1 MNYVINEDTE
11 KAKELFHQIVVET
24 SRNIYESIMEEDE
37 DMGGQVGDLLDEI
50 NAEESGM
57 MEDEDEFDMEIDDGM
72 GDDDV
77 DLEFGG
83 MEDDDLGSIEDSDDH
98 EETLIRIEDK
108 LDQLMAEF
116 DEIMAGENAGDED
129 LDSDFGDEDMDMD
142 DDFGDEDEDMDMDM
156 DDDFGDEESDE
167 VMEAIQLQKVS
178 VSHGDNG
185 VNKRSPLPAN
195 SGKKGMDADV
205 VKFSGQHETV
215 PTSPKAPSNAYTKG
229 QKDLPGAGQF
239 KNSPG
244 HKKADLSSA
253 PKPKNGDDGS
263 NAKSPVAES
272 RRPAPINRRKR

>member
-1 MNYVINEDTE
+1 MDSKKYEKLMNYVINEETE

-37 DMGGQVGDLLDEI
+37 EMGGQVGDLLDEI

-57 MEDEDEFDMEIDDGM
+57 MEDEEEFDMDIEDDA
-72 GDDDV
+72 GDDMDF
-77 DLEFGG
+77 EFGG
-83 MEDDDLGSIEDSDDH
+83 MEDDDLESIEDSDDH

-116 DEIMAGENAGDED
+116 DEIMAGEEGGED
-129 LDSDFGDEDMDMD
+129 LDADFGDEDEDMDMD
-142 DDFGDEDEDMDMDM
+142 DDFGDEDA
-156 DDDFGDEESDE
+156 DE
-167 VMEAIQLQKVS
+167 VMEAVQLQKVS
-178 VSHGDNG
+178 VTHGDNG
-185 VNKRSPLPAN
+185 TNKRSPLPAN

-205 VKFSGQHETV
+205 VKFSGHHETV
-215 PTSPKAPSNAYTKG
+215 PTSPKAPSNVYAKG

-239 KNSPG
+239 KNAPG

-253 PKPKNGDDGS
+253 PKPKHGDDGS

-272 RRPAPINRRKR
+272 RRPAPMNRRKR